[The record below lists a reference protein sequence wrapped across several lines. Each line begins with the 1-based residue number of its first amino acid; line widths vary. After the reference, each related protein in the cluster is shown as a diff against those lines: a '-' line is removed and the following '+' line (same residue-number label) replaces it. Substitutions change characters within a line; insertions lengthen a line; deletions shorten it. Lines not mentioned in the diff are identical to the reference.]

1 MKKQIPLFFWTIS
14 YLKNYRLLLALLV
27 LSCISYVTCQMVIL
41 KTMQYI
47 VDNYD
52 SGKLGVFVT
61 INLFL
66 LIFMIISLGCKNLLE
81 RVLRERAGRDLLTEC
96 TIHLRKL
103 GYSYSEQHPSG
114 DTLTLINNDI
124 SAVQEIYRN
133 YFPSILTNFSIFIL
147 TVILTLSVN
156 VELTLLALFCYSLYY
171 LVGPI
176 IDKKINKWGEIHSN
190 NILQYN
196 SKLYEGLKGL
206 IELRTFNREEWDL
219 KRILEKKEK
228 WNISSI
234 KTATYSNLR
243 VVFRSG
249 TLFLGIGIIF
259 YRVPSLFIEGNITVG
274 EFAVFMLFFFYL
286 TNAVSNIIN
295 SIVGQ
300 RLVLYQAERIK
311 RFLDIVPKI
320 QNNIP
325 HNAGFQIVGNVD
337 FCKVNFHY
345 SDSRPVLSEFDLK
358 VKSGEKVAIVGS
370 SGSGKST
377 ILKLLARFYDPT
389 EGEILIDGVP
399 LRQLALSQIREYIGY
414 LSQDS
419 YLFNVTVRE
428 NITFGDPNI
437 TDDEIIKASKYSNA
451 HDFIMKLPQ
460 GYDTVIYNNGV
471 NLSGGQ
477 KQRITFARML
487 VKNSKIILL
496 DEATSALDNENEWK
510 IQTAINT
517 VFAGKTII
525 AVVHR
530 LSSLRNYDR
539 IIVFHGG
546 IVAES
551 GTYEEL
557 LKQKGLFCKML
568 EDDASKRLEE

>member
-477 KQRITFARML
+477 KQRIAFARML